1 MTTENDEKPTTPAAP
16 ATPSEPASPEAKAQ
30 AKPAVDPRAIFGAKG
45 RRALLAKLPLM
56 GVPGAQIL
64 DAMKLEADGDLAK
77 ILELTADDFL
87 DPLWER
93 MQGRS

>member
-1 MTTENDEKPTTPAAP
+1 MTGHDEEKERAASGAAAAPAEPKASP
-16 ATPSEPASPEAKAQ
+16 ATPS
-30 AKPAVDPRAIFGAKG
+30 VDPRAILGAKG
-45 RRALLAKLPLM
+45 RRALLAKLPPM

-93 MQGRS
+93 MQGRSS